1 MERFKKIVVLIPSY
15 NEGDKIINI
24 LQKIKR
30 YNTIV
35 VDDGSTD
42 KTHLRV
48 NKLCTHF
55 LRNKKNIGYQKSI
68 ERGLKFA
75 IKNNYDGVITF
86 DADGQLNTLYLK
98 TFFKHLKKGYDL
110 VIGVRNYVPR
120 FSEKIFN
127 IYTYRKFNIS
137 DILCGLKGYNL
148 KTINTGV
155 LGQDYSA
162 CPNIALD
169 YIKSK
174 KNIRKVPIKIKKRN
188 GESKFGNSFLGNI
201 KIFRDLFKEILS

>member
-1 MERFKKIVVLIPSY
+1 MERFKKIVILIPSY
-15 NEGDKIINI
+15 NEGKEIINL
-24 LQKIKR
+24 LQKIKE

-75 IKNNYDGVITF
+75 IKRGYDGVITF
-86 DADGQLNTLYLK
+86 DADGQLNTSYLK

-110 VIGVRNYVPR
+110 VIGIRNYVPR
-120 FSEKIFN
+120 ISEKIFN
-127 IYTYRKFNIS
+127 IYTSRKFDIS

-148 KTINTGV
+148 KTINTEV
-155 LGQDYSA
+155 LNQDYNA

-169 YIKSK
+169 YIKNK
-174 KNIRKVPIKIKKRN
+174 RNIRKVSIKIKKRS

>member
-15 NEGDKIINI
+15 NEGKEIINL

-42 KTHLRV
+42 KTHLRA
-48 NKLCTHF
+48 NKICTHF

-75 IKNNYDGVITF
+75 IKKGYDGVITF
-86 DADGQLNTLYLK
+86 DADGQLNITYLK

-110 VIGVRNYVPR
+110 VIGIRNYVPR
-120 FSEKIFN
+120 ISEKIFN
-127 IYTYRKFNIS
+127 IYISKKFDIS

-148 KTINTGV
+148 KTINTEV
-155 LGQDYSA
+155 LGQDYNA

-169 YIKSK
+169 YIKNK
-174 KNIRKVPIKIKKRN
+174 RNIRKVSIKIKKRN

>member
-1 MERFKKIVVLIPSY
+1 MERFKKIVILIPSY
-15 NEGDKIINI
+15 NEGKEIINL
-24 LQKIKR
+24 LQKIKE

-75 IKNNYDGVITF
+75 IKSGYDGVITF
-86 DADGQLNTLYLK
+86 DADGQLNTSYLK

-110 VIGVRNYVPR
+110 VIGIRNYVPR
-120 FSEKIFN
+120 ISEKIFN
-127 IYTYRKFNIS
+127 IYTSRKFDIS

-148 KTINTGV
+148 KTINTEV
-155 LGQDYSA
+155 LNQDYNA

-169 YIKSK
+169 YIKNK
-174 KNIRKVPIKIKKRN
+174 RNIRKVSIKIKKRS

-201 KIFRDLFKEILS
+201 KIFRDLFKEIFS

>member
-1 MERFKKIVVLIPSY
+1 M
-15 NEGDKIINI
+15 G
-24 LQKIKR
+24 
-30 YNTIV
+30 
-35 VDDGSTD
+35 
-42 KTHLRV
+42 V

-148 KTINTGV
+148 KTINTEV
-155 LGQDYSA
+155 LGQDYNA
-162 CPNIALD
+162 CL
-169 YIKSK
+169 
-174 KNIRKVPIKIKKRN
+174 
-188 GESKFGNSFLGNI
+188 
-201 KIFRDLFKEILS
+201 ILRLII

>member
-15 NEGDKIINI
+15 NEGNKIINI
-24 LQKIKR
+24 LQKLKK

-68 ERGLKFA
+68 EKGLKFA
-75 IKNNYDGVITF
+75 IKNSYDGVVTF
-86 DADGQLNTLYLK
+86 DADGQLNTSYLK

-110 VIGVRNYVPR
+110 VIGIRNYVPR
-120 FSEKIFN
+120 ISEKIFN
-127 IYTYRKFNIS
+127 VYTSRKFDVK

-148 KTINTGV
+148 KTINKEV
-155 LGQDYSA
+155 LDQDYNA
-162 CPNIALD
+162 CSNIALD
-169 YIKSK
+169 YIKNK
-174 KNIRKVPIKIKKRN
+174 KNIRKVSIKIKKRN
-188 GESKFGNSFLGNI
+188 GDSKFGNFFLGNI
-201 KIFRDLFKEILS
+201 KIFKDLFKEISS

>member
-15 NEGDKIINI
+15 NEGKEIINL

-75 IKNNYDGVITF
+75 IKNGYDGAITF
-86 DADGQLNTLYLK
+86 DADGQLNTYYLK
-98 TFFKHLKKGYDL
+98 TFLKHLKKGYDL
-110 VIGVRNYVPR
+110 VIGIRNYVPR
-120 FSEKIFN
+120 ISEKVFN
-127 IYTYRKFNIS
+127 IYTSRKFDIS

-148 KTINTGV
+148 KTINTEV
-155 LGQDYSA
+155 LSQDYNA

-169 YIKSK
+169 YIKNK
-174 KNIRKVPIKIKKRN
+174 KNIRKVYIKIKKRN
-188 GESKFGNSFLGNI
+188 GSSKFGNSFFGNM

>member
-15 NEGDKIINI
+15 NEGKEIINL
-24 LQKIKR
+24 LQKIKE

-75 IKNNYDGVITF
+75 IKSGYDGVITF
-86 DADGQLNTLYLK
+86 DADGQLNTSYLK

-110 VIGVRNYVPR
+110 VIGIRNYVPR
-120 FSEKIFN
+120 ISEKIFN
-127 IYTYRKFNIS
+127 IYTSRKFDIS

-148 KTINTGV
+148 KTINTEV
-155 LGQDYSA
+155 LNQDYNA

-169 YIKSK
+169 YIKNK
-174 KNIRKVPIKIKKRN
+174 RNIRKVSIKIKKRS

>member
-15 NEGDKIINI
+15 NEGKEIINL
-24 LQKIKR
+24 LQKIKE

-48 NKLCTHF
+48 KKLCTHF

-75 IKNNYDGVITF
+75 IKSGYDGVITF
-86 DADGQLNTLYLK
+86 DADGQLNTSYLK

-110 VIGVRNYVPR
+110 VIGIRNYVPR
-120 FSEKIFN
+120 ISEKIFN
-127 IYTYRKFNIS
+127 IYTSRKFDIS

-148 KTINTGV
+148 KTINTEV
-155 LGQDYSA
+155 FNQDYNA

-169 YIKSK
+169 YIKNK
-174 KNIRKVPIKIKKRN
+174 RNIRKVSIKIKKRS

>member
-15 NEGDKIINI
+15 NEGNKIINI
-24 LQKIKR
+24 LQKLKK

-68 ERGLKFA
+68 EKGLKFA
-75 IKNNYDGVITF
+75 IKNSYDGVVTF
-86 DADGQLNTLYLK
+86 DADGQLNTSYLK

-110 VIGVRNYVPR
+110 VIGIRNYVPR
-120 FSEKIFN
+120 ISEKIFN
-127 IYTYRKFNIS
+127 VYTSRKFDVK

-148 KTINTGV
+148 KTINKEV
-155 LGQDYSA
+155 LDQDYNA
-162 CPNIALD
+162 CSNIALD
-169 YIKSK
+169 YIKNK
-174 KNIRKVPIKIKKRN
+174 KNIRKVSIKIKKRN
-188 GESKFGNSFLGNI
+188 GDSKFGNFFLGNI
-201 KIFRDLFKEILS
+201 KIFRDLFKEISS